1 LTDSSAD
8 IDAAAGAPGAAEEG
22 ERVDQRLVVAA
33 RDGDERA
40 LEQLLRRHEAPVL
53 RLVRLL
59 GVSPAD
65 REDVGQEIFVRVFR
79 HLDGF
84 KLGRSFRGWLYRITV
99 NAVHD
104 HRHRMTRR
112 ASRES
117 PWNERMEDTPDAAD
131 GPPELVEAQESRRML
146 EEALDGLSARE
157 RAVFVL
163 VEMQGLERRA
173 AARAL
178 GITAITVRRHLS
190 RARASLRRILEKKSR
205 ETS

>member
-1 LTDSSAD
+1 MTDSSAD
-8 IDAAAGAPGAAEEG
+8 IDAAAGAPGAAEED
-22 ERVDQRLVVAA
+22 ERVDQRLVAAA

-59 GVSPAD
+59 GVGPAD
-65 REDVGQEIFVRVFR
+65 REDVGQEIFVRLFR

>member
-1 LTDSSAD
+1 MADSRVD
-8 IDAAAGAPGAAEEG
+8 IDAATAAPGV
-22 ERVDQRLVVAA
+22 ERDDDRIDRELVAA
-33 RDGDERA
+33 AREGNERA

-59 GVSPAD
+59 GVASAD

-112 ASRES
+112 SLRES
-117 PWNERMEDTPDAAD
+117 PWSERMDETPDAAD
-131 GPPELVEAQESRRML
+131 DPRDVAEARESRRRL
-146 EEALDGLSARE
+146 ERALDGLSARE

-178 GITAITVRRHLS
+178 GITGITVRRHLS
-190 RARASLRRILEKKSR
+190 RARARLRRILQESEKKP
-205 ETS
+205 